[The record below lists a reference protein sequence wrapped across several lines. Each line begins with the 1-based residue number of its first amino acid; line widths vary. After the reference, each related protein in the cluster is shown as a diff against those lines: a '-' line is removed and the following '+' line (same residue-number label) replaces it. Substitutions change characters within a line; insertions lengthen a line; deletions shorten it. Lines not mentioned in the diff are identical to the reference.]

1 MIVNV
6 INSVS
11 DEVFILMILLIS
23 SIVFLDPLKQKAK

>member
-11 DEVFILMILLIS
+11 DEVFILMVLLIS

>member
-11 DEVFILMILLIS
+11 DEVFILMVLLIS
-23 SIVFLDPLKQKAK
+23 SIVFLNPLKQKAK

>member
-11 DEVFILMILLIS
+11 DEVFILLVLLIS
-23 SIVFLDPLKQKAK
+23 SIVFLEPLKHKAK